1 MNADALL
8 EADEAAPVNDLEL
21 LDAIWPALCDAIAA
35 HDDPPTGVVGDWFW
49 SRLSLEEIQSAG
61 LAELQSAPP
70 EELPEMTEAWQRLGR
85 ADMVDLLFA
94 ALTAPPARLDALED
108 RLDDLADGLDDLHV
122 RLLRA
127 HRAAFLATLRRPG
140 SVIAPR

>member
-8 EADEAAPVNDLEL
+8 EADAETPVDDLEL

-35 HDDPPTGVVGDWFW
+35 QDDPPTGPVADWFW
-49 SRLSLEEIQSAG
+49 SRLSLEEIQASG
-61 LAELQSAPP
+61 LAELQASPP
-70 EELPEMTEAWQRLGR
+70 DELPEMTEAWRRLGR
-85 ADMVDLLFA
+85 ADMVDLLFS

-108 RLDDLADGLDDLHV
+108 RLDDLADVLDELHV
-122 RLLRA
+122 RLLRD
-127 HRAAFLATLRRPG
+127 HRAAFLATLRSPG